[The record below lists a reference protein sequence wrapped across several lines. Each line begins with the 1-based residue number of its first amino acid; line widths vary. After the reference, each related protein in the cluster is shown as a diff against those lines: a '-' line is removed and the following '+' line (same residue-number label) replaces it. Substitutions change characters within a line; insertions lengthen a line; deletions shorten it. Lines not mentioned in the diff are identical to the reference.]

1 MHSAFGTTVR
11 LRFVRRFVMGLAK
24 LVAPY
29 PIAKAIVVGSSGKT
43 HRRTGLTYSVSLR
56 ESC

>member
-1 MHSAFGTTVR
+1 MVR
-11 LRFVRRFVMGLAK
+11 LRLVSWFVMALAK

-43 HRRTGLTYSVSLR
+43 HKRIGLTYSVSL
-56 ESC
+56 